1 MSIAVIT
8 DTDSSLP
15 PDLAAQYGIRQVPI
29 GIHLGAETRPAS
41 EISDAE
47 VFKWVNR
54 EGKLPTTSAPS
65 PGQFVEAYQAAFD
78 QGADS
83 VVCICVSSVVS
94 GVFNAAVAAR
104 DLLPERDIVVIDSRS
119 LSIQQ
124 GFMALAAAEAA
135 ASGASKDEVVRRA
148 QEIRERT
155 HLYAALSTLKYLAMS
170 GRVGYLA
177 AGMGGLLSVQPIL
190 TIRDGKLDLLEKVR
204 TRRRALARVTELLE
218 QAAGGRPIERLAV
231 VHACI
236 PEEAQ
241 VFGAQLCAQMG
252 FSSEPLLADLTPGL
266 SVHAG
271 AGLLGAAIVV
281 KE

>member
-1 MSIAVIT
+1 MPVAVIT

-15 PDLAAQYGIRQVPI
+15 VDIAARYGIRQVPI
-29 GIHLGAETRPAS
+29 SVHFGDQTCAAS

-47 VFKWVNR
+47 VFARVDR
-54 EGKLPTTSAPS
+54 EGRLPTTSAPS
-65 PGQFVEAYQAAFD
+65 PGQFVEAYQSAFD
-78 QGADS
+78 QGADA

-104 DLLPERDIVVIDSRS
+104 DLLPERDIAVLDSRN
-119 LSIQQ
+119 LAMGQ
-124 GFMALAAAEAA
+124 GFMVLAAAEAA
-135 ASGASKDEVVRRA
+135 AAGADKEEV
-148 QEIRERT
+148 IRCAEETRQRT

-190 TIRDGKLDLLEKVR
+190 TVRDGKLDLLEKVR
-204 TRRRALARVTELLE
+204 TRRKALARVMELLE
-218 QAAGGRPIERLAV
+218 QAADGRPVERVAAV
-231 VHACI
+231 HVCL
-236 PEEAQ
+236 PDEAKA
-241 VFGAQLCAQMG
+241 FGAELCQRLGCSA
-252 FSSEPLLADLTPGL
+252 EAIVADLTPGL

-281 KE
+281 K